1 MSEDRATADRAT
13 GRPPAEGHAGVALF
27 GATGY
32 TGREAA
38 RLLHAHPFFRLAAV
52 FGGRERDGAPL
63 SSIHPSLRGVVDLP
77 CRGLAG
83 LPPGGSGTNGGEPAG
98 GGRPDPGIE
107 RAAEE
112 LRDQGVALAIL
123 ATPEE
128 TSIRLA
134 GPLLDAGV
142 RVVDLSG
149 AFRLR
154 PPALYPEWYGFEHG
168 APHLLERAAYGLSE
182 WSRTEVRAASLVA
195 NPGCYPTAA
204 LLALL
209 PLRRAGLLDTASPV
223 VIHAVSGASGA
234 GRRLR
239 EDLLFCEVEGSIR
252 PYGQPRHRH
261 LAEIGAGAGLLP
273 GTEVLFV
280 PHLAPIDRGL
290 LCTISAPLRN
300 GTTAA
305 GVAAAFDDA
314 YATKPFVR
322 LLGEGSLP
330 STSDVRGTNSCAIGW
345 TCDAPHRRVT
355 LFAAIDNLVKGAAGQ
370 AVQNL
375 NLMTGR
381 AEGEGLPR

>member
-1 MSEDRATADRAT
+1 MGSRMSD
-13 GRPPAEGHAGVALF
+13 GPSGVALF

-77 CRGLAG
+77 CRGID
-83 LPPGGSGTNGGEPAG
+83 TNGHEAAG
-98 GGRPDPGIE
+98 GGPSSPGIA
-107 RAAEE
+107 RAAAE
-112 LRDQGVALAIL
+112 LRDQGVTHALL

-134 GPLLDAGV
+134 GPLLDAGF

-168 APHLLERAAYGLSE
+168 APDLLERAAYGLSE
-182 WSRTEVRAASLVA
+182 WSRAEVAAAALVA

-209 PLRRAGLLDTASPV
+209 PLRRAGLFDTTSPV

-261 LAEIGAGAGLLP
+261 LAEIAAATGLAP
-273 GTEVLFV
+273 EAEVLFV

-290 LCTISAPLRN
+290 LCTISARLRD
-300 GTTAA
+300 GATAA
-305 GVAAAFDDA
+305 DVAAAFAGA
-314 YATKPFVR
+314 YSASPFVR
-322 LLGEGSLP
+322 LLGDGMLP
-330 STSDVRGTNSCAIGW
+330 STRDVRGTNSCAIGW
-345 TCDAPHRRVT
+345 TCDAAHRRVT

-381 AEGEGLPR
+381 AEDEGLPR